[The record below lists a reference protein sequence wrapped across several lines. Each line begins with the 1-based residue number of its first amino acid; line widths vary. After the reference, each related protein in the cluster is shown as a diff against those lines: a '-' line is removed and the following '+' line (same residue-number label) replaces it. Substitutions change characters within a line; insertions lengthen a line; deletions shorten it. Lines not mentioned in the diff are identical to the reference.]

1 MTRFSVEGQ
10 CTSGNFVLRLTAL
23 CVGQVKDN
31 KIAGVN
37 ASISALEFFSTSLT
51 LAIGNDFG
59 LVRIRTV
66 SVFRFPWN
74 NENRVLPGNYTVLLG
89 ILQVFLYKFDGTH
102 ERSSLHLI
110 TEKQREGAIL
120 YFPFSSVV
128 CLGLGELSS
137 MFF

>member
-1 MTRFSVEGQ
+1 MYFWK
-10 CTSGNFVLRLTAL
+10 FVLRLTAL

-74 NENRVLPGNYTVLLG
+74 NENSVTWQLHCTAWNFAGFPV
-89 ILQVFLYKFDGTH
+89 QV
-102 ERSSLHLI
+102 
-110 TEKQREGAIL
+110 
-120 YFPFSSVV
+120 
-128 CLGLGELSS
+128 
-137 MFF
+137 